1 MKSTHKD
8 ADLTIRIGGEHLP
21 VSIVADHQRCIVDLA
36 IGDANSLH
44 RAERARPGTE
54 RSVWRAIMLISLAA
68 ADEAQR
74 HRAAY
79 YDVRPV
85 IGSMSR
91 IRIELSTPAEV
102 ELAERCLR
110 AAARAVLGGAAF
122 SWEAR

>member
-1 MKSTHKD
+1 MNKD
-8 ADLTIRIGGEHLP
+8 MDLTIRVGGEQLS
-21 VSIVADHQRCIVDLA
+21 VSVVADCERCIVDLA
-36 IGDANSLH
+36 IGDANSLW

-54 RSVWRAIMLISLAA
+54 RSVWRAIMLICLAA

-74 HRAAY
+74 QRAAY

-91 IRIELSTPAEV
+91 IRIELSQPGEV
-102 ELAERCLR
+102 ELAGRCLHT
-110 AAARAVLGGAAF
+110 AAQAVLGGAAF